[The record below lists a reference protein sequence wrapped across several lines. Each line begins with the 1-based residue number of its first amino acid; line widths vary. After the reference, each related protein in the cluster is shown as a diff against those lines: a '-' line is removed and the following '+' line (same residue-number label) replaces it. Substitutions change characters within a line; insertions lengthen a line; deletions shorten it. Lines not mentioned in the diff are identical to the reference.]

1 MAETGPNQLR
11 QVQLFSWIVLGIMLV
26 LGRLF
31 FEPLLVR
38 SLFAGGVVANLSFWL
53 LKRDLTGLLRGE
65 LAAVKPRFFI
75 KYYARLAVITVM
87 LFLVVKYNAV
97 QVIGLLVG
105 LSTVFISIALVA
117 IDNLRKELNSKE
129 AS

>member
-11 QVQLFSWIVLGIMLV
+11 QVQLFSWLVLGIMLV
-26 LGRLF
+26 FGRLF

-75 KYYARLAVITVM
+75 KYYARLAVITVV

>member
-11 QVQLFSWIVLGIMLV
+11 QVQLFSWLVLGIMLV
-26 LGRLF
+26 FGRLF

-87 LFLVVKYNAV
+87 LFLVIKYNAV